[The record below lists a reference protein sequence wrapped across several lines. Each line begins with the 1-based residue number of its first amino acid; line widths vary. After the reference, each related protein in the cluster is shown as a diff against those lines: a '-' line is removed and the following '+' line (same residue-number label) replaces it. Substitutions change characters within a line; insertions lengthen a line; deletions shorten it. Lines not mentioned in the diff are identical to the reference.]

1 MTGLDQD
8 MMQKNLTCRNLKEAQ
23 WNMMSFSSVLVIVNL
38 GFLALGALLYLY
50 GHQQGILEEST
61 SSGTFQLLVQDKG
74 TGEMIARGTDYLFPI
89 LAIDYLPAW
98 VGLLFILGLV
108 AAAYSSADS
117 ALTALT
123 TSFCIDFLRL
133 DSTQT
138 KAAEASRIRQRVQ
151 WGSAWSCSRPFV
163 FFSNYRTQPSLLR
176 YSRLRALP
184 TALCLGFMALACSP
198 EETSG
203 MEGVLWVCLA
213 AASTSFLLNQMAP
226 TWFGI
231 TIGFEILLYNGGLTF
246 LGLWLISRKSDLETA

>member
-1 MTGLDQD
+1 MSSQGAGMIEAIQQSSYSQIFFWESGPKNFFLQCLSGAFIAIVMTGLDQD

-123 TSFCIDFLRL
+123 TSFCIDFLKL

-138 KAAEASRIRQRVQ
+138 KAAEASRIRQRISGVLPGLVRDHLYFQ
-151 WGSAWSCSRPFV
+151 QLQSSHHCSNIQGCGLHRPF
-163 FFSNYRTQPSLLR
+163 
-176 YSRLRALP
+176 AD
-184 TALCLGFMALACSP
+184 MALACSP
-198 EETSG
+198 KKRRG
-203 MEGVLWVCLA
+203 WRVLWVCLA
-213 AASTSFLLNQMAP
+213 AASTSFLLN
-226 TWFGI
+226 
-231 TIGFEILLYNGGLTF
+231 
-246 LGLWLISRKSDLETA
+246 R